1 MWAIAN
7 EFDRCEFGDSRL
19 TNRVKIMSTAIAEN
33 PETSLHAACGSAA
46 ESKAAYRFLQNDG
59 VSSETIL
66 RGHVEQTL
74 DRMASYD
81 QEVLIV
87 HDTTDL
93 IYTQFPSIPDI
104 GELHKTEGYDA
115 GVRAL
120 KLHSSLAI
128 TDQGIPL
135 GILKQ
140 TFFIHEDYR
149 KDRDTNAKNV
159 KGSNK
164 KLPIERKQ
172 SYRWIEH
179 FSETNK
185 MVHGLDVK
193 AIHVADRE
201 CDIFEFIQTVE
212 ENDGRYVIRSSSN
225 RRTQAGDLSKDTSTI
240 QKLLDQSKAV
250 AELVVVKDGKRIACE
265 LRSITVE
272 LKAPQRQLSAASQS
286 LENLEVNV
294 VEVKSTSGPKLHW
307 RLLTNLGID
316 EATDAIKVVEIY
328 KKRWGIECFHRVLK
342 SGFGVEK
349 SRLGSRSR
357 LENLASVLSV
367 VSWHL
372 FWLYNFGRSLP
383 NEAAET
389 IFSKESIHVLKVS
402 AKKLK
407 VSTRGKLTVKK
418 CIFILARLGGFAGRK
433 GDGEPGMQN
442 IWRGWKNLMERL
454 SFMEELTYG

>member
-33 PETSLHAACGSAA
+33 PQMSLHAACGSAA

-74 DRMASYD
+74 DRMASYN
-81 QEVLIV
+81 QEILIV

-93 IYTQFPSIPDI
+93 VYTQFPSIPDI
-104 GELHKTEGYDA
+104 GELHKADDYEA

-120 KLHSSLAI
+120 RLHSSLAV
-128 TDQGIPL
+128 TDRGIPL

-149 KDRDTNAKNV
+149 KDRDPDTKNV
-159 KGSNK
+159 KGSSK
-164 KLPIERKQ
+164 KLPIEQKQ
-172 SYRWIEH
+172 SYRWLDH
-179 FSETNK
+179 FLATNK
-185 MVHGLDVK
+185 MLDGLDVK

-201 CDIFEFIQTVE
+201 CDIFEFIQVVQA
-212 ENDGRYVIRSSSN
+212 NDGQYVIRSSSD
-225 RRTQAGDLSKDTSTI
+225 RRTQEGDLAKDTSTI
-240 QKLLDQSKAV
+240 QKRLDLSKAI
-250 AELVVVKDGKRIACE
+250 AEIVVMKDGKSIVCE

-272 LKAPQRQLSAASQS
+272 LKAPQRQLSAASQA

-294 VEVKSTSGPKLHW
+294 VEVKSKSGPKLHW

-316 EATDAIKVVEIY
+316 GAMEAIKVVEIY
-328 KKRWGIECFHRVLK
+328 KKRWSIECFHRVLK

-349 SRLGSRSR
+349 SRLGNRFR
-357 LENLASVLSV
+357 LENLASILSI

-407 VSTRGKLTVKK
+407 VTTRGKLTVKK

-433 GDGEPGMQN
+433 GDGEPGMQS
-442 IWRGWKNLMERL
+442 IWRGWRNLMERL
-454 SFMEELTYG
+454 SFLEELTCG